1 MKLFEPGRIGKL
13 SLKNRIVMAPMMTLL
28 PVPIEEGRFSQRDI
42 DFYLARARGGVGLI
56 ITSTMRPSR
65 RLEASGGDPVVNS
78 VRCITWLDELA
89 EAAHD
94 YGTKICVQL
103 SPGWGRLQP
112 PDPALPNGGL
122 VAPSPLP
129 SFWDSSITTHELTIE
144 EIEALIQDY
153 EFSAKIISGAG
164 IDAIEI
170 HAHEGYLADEF
181 VTALWNKRTDK
192 YGGDLD
198 ARLRFPLEL
207 IEAVKRGAGADFPIT
222 YKYGLT
228 HYFSGGR
235 EIEEGLEI
243 AHRLEAAGVNALHIN
258 AGCYETMHWSQPT
271 TTQEPGPLV
280 HLAEAVKK
288 VVNIPVITV
297 GKLGYP
303 DLAERVL
310 QEGKADFIALGRTLL
325 ADPAWPNKVKEGK
338 LDDIV
343 PCLGGHEGCIKR
355 TMAGKHVSCAVN
367 PACGLERESIITT
380 AEKKKS
386 VLVIGG
392 GPAGMEAAR
401 IATLRGHNVTIWEKG
416 NALGGN
422 LIPASVPNFKQD
434 YRRLLDYFRTQI
446 RKLGITVK
454 LGKEAT
460 PESIQAIKADVVF
473 IATGATP
480 IIPEIP
486 GVRKGIEDR
495 KVVTAVDV
503 LLGKKEAGESVVI
516 IGAGLV
522 GCEIALYLA
531 QQGKK
536 VTAVELYDAMRDIY
550 WINAIHLRELLDGTK
565 VKILTYTNVLRITD
579 EGAVIAD
586 EHGNKTKLEA
596 DTIVFAVGL
605 ESNKE
610 LVEALRDKLPEVYTI
625 GDCVESRRV
634 LNAIWE
640 GFRTARL
647 I

>member
-28 PVPIEEGRFSQRDI
+28 PVPIEERRFSQRDI

-56 ITSTMRPSR
+56 ITGTMRPSR
-65 RLEASGGDPVVNS
+65 RLEASGGDPVLNS
-78 VRCITWLDELA
+78 ARCIIWLDELA
-89 EAAHD
+89 EALHD

-129 SFWDSSITTHELTIE
+129 SFWDPSVTTHELTVE
-144 EIEALIQDY
+144 EIEALIKDY
-153 EFSAKIISGAG
+153 EFSARIISTAG

-181 VTALWNKRTDK
+181 LTALWNKRTDK

-228 HYFSGGR
+228 HYFDGGR

-243 AHRLEAAGVNALHIN
+243 ARRLEAAGVNALHIN
-258 AGCYETMHWSQPT
+258 AGCYETIHWSQPT
-271 TTQEPGPLV
+271 TTQEPGSLV
-280 HLAEAVKK
+280 YLAEMTKK

-303 DLAERVL
+303 EVAEKVL
-310 QEGKADFIALGRTLL
+310 QEGKADFVALGRTLL
-325 ADPAWPNKVKEGK
+325 ADPEWPNKVKEGR
-338 LDDIV
+338 LDDII

-355 TMAGKHVSCAVN
+355 TMASKHVSCAVN
-367 PACGLERESIITT
+367 PACGLERESVITP

-401 IATLRGHNVTIWEKG
+401 VATLRGHNVTLWEKG

-434 YRRLLDYFRTQI
+434 YRRLLNYLSTQI
-446 RKLGITVK
+446 RKLGVTIE

-460 PESIQAIKADVVF
+460 PELVQAVKPDVVF
-473 IATGATP
+473 IATGAAP

-486 GVRKGIEDR
+486 GVEKG
-495 KVVTAVDV
+495 KVVTAVNV
-503 LLGKKEAGESVVI
+503 LLGKKEVGESVVI

-522 GCEIALYLA
+522 GCETALYLA

-550 WINAIHLRELLDGTK
+550 WINAMHLRELLDDAK
-565 VKILTYTNVLRITD
+565 VKILTYTNVLEITD

-586 EHGNKTKLEA
+586 EQGNRSTLEA
-596 DTIVFAVGL
+596 DSIVLAAGF
-605 ESNKE
+605 EPTRE
-610 LVEALRDKLPEVYTI
+610 LIEALQDKLPEVYAI
-625 GDCVESRRV
+625 GDCIESRRV

-647 I
+647 L